1 MRKLVNFVAFQVG
14 WLACVVGAAD
24 GSPWLGPIA
33 VLILAGGQWA
43 VSWRSMS
50 LFKVFAVAGVVGYA
64 ADSLL
69 VVAGLMSF
77 PPQAALG
84 APSSLWMAALWV
96 NFATTLDESLAWLRG
111 RPALAALIGLGGGP
125 LAYWGGE
132 KLGAIRLEG
141 WPALAAVGVEWA
153 VATPLLL
160 GTLRWAQRGDAR

>member
-1 MRKLVNFVAFQVG
+1 LRKLVNFVAFQVG
-14 WLACVVGAAD
+14 WLACVLGAAN
-24 GSPWLGPIA
+24 GRPWLGPIVA
-33 VLILAGGQWA
+33 LILAGGQWA
-43 VSWRSMS
+43 LWWRSMS
-50 LFKVFAVAGVVGYA
+50 LLKMFAFAAVVGYA
-64 ADSLL
+64 ADSL

-77 PPQAALG
+77 PPEAALG

-96 NFATTLDESLAWLRG
+96 NFATTLDESLAWLQG
-111 RPALAALIGLGGGP
+111 RPAWAALLGLGGGP